1 MEDDCPQGGDDTRLS
16 VLRALGTHNCRTVPC
31 VLCERSLV
39 VYDRYPLIDGTFFLS
54 PVQHCKAAVSM
65 KFESKVGYLH
75 AICITCMHAEWKCA
89 GCGSSGWFLGSA
101 LIVGTLYT
109 YDILSST
116 TCCIPVCRHCCR
128 TSLLYGAQKT

>member
-31 VLCERSLV
+31 VLCERNLV

-54 PVQHCKAAVSM
+54 PVQHSKTAVSM
-65 KFESKVGYLH
+65 KTGYLH
-75 AICITCMHAEWKCA
+75 AICIACMHTEWKCH
-89 GCGSSGWFLGSA
+89 GCGKSGWFLGSA

-116 TCCIPVCRHCCR
+116 TCCIPVCKHCR
-128 TSLLYGAQKT
+128 TLSLICT